1 MFGHKLNSTK
11 NLANNLS
18 STIAGQSDQIK
29 GIAKDVDLLA
39 KHTKEGER
47 NLNIIESGSRS
58 YLYLCCKQCSKTGS
72 TEEINLSPNE
82 SRENLR
88 DLQARLPITVQPKL
102 NSKQLRKS
110 IDYGDR
116 REIDRAIDSYL
127 GECEDSIQFIKQQAI
142 AQGNELDK
150 QNKDLGRLQAKVEH
164 NTTKFKGLTT
174 KTRKLIS
181 RNNFFSFF

>member
-1 MFGHKLNSTK
+1 M
-11 NLANNLS
+11 ANNLS

-29 GIAKDVDLLA
+29 GITRDVDLLA
-39 KHTKEGER
+39 KHTKEGEQ

-58 YLYLCCKQCSKTGS
+58 YLYLCCKQCSKTSS
-72 TEEINLSPNE
+72 TEEINLSPNA

-88 DLQARLPITVQPKL
+88 DMQARLPITVQPKL
-102 NSKQLRKS
+102 NSSQLRKS

-116 REIDRAIDSYL
+116 HEIDRAIDSYL

-150 QNKDLGRLQAKVEH
+150 QNKDLTNLTAKVEH
-164 NTTKFKGLTT
+164 NTAKFKGLTT